1 MLKKQNPQIVFF
13 IETKLCKSYM
23 EKVRFRYGH
32 SHGIEVDLDDTRGGL
47 CLAWRNETSVTLQS
61 FSKRHIDVMINDS
74 EVRGV
79 WRFMGFYGSPYT
91 HDREDS

>member
-1 MLKKQNPQIVFF
+1 MLKTQNPQIVFF
-13 IETKLCKSYM
+13 IKTKLYKSYI
-23 EKVRFRYGH
+23 EKVRFMCGF
-32 SHGIEVDLDDTRGGL
+32 SHGIKIDLEGTRGL